1 MGVFGC
7 PHRAQPGPRGKGEA
21 CLVAWFSCWACI
33 ARSSKQPRAW
43 LVGNPRI
50 DSFSRARLSAARG
63 RTGGSEARARE
74 DGGRWK
80 SGAPSRHQISSPPFT
95 RSPIATVPLSSLLPH
110 HRRRL
115 RFQICAIGG
124 GGGRGGG
131 VCGGS
136 GAPLAVGHRLVDLLC
151 AMAPPTPSSSPMP
164 VSSPPFVSSVVRPLS

>member
-1 MGVFGC
+1 MFGC

-33 ARSSKQPRAW
+33 ARFSKQPRAW

-50 DSFSRARLSAARG
+50 GSFSRARLSAARG
-63 RTGGSEARARE
+63 RTGGSEARARG

-80 SGAPSRHQISSPPFT
+80 SGAPSRRQISLTPFHSLT
-95 RSPIATVPLSSLLPH
+95 HSHCPLSSLLPH

-115 RFQICAIGG
+115 RFQICAIGGG

-136 GAPLAVGHRLVDLLC
+136 GAPLAVGHRLVDLVC

-164 VSSPPFVSSVVRPLS
+164 VSSTPSPLC